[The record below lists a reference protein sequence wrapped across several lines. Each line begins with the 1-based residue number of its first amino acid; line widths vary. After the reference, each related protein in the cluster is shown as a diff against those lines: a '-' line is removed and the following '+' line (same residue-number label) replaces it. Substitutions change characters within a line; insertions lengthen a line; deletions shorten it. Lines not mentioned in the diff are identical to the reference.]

1 MKKVLTP
8 LFAMALILT
17 GAPAAAQ
24 NHCFATGPGQMR
36 VALPAGSETSLYV
49 TPDGGI
55 VLDLG
60 ETEDTCEGASNN
72 VTESVT
78 VTVPGGVTNET
89 FTLAHNGPG
98 GPFRQQFTAD
108 LGEGDDT
115 LAIHGTAGSDR
126 VLASSDQVPGA
137 DEIQTNLAMQ
147 MQAEDPKRKETSDI
161 IFSSAEELILSM
173 YGLLDIFGLVKG
185 RSSPGSS
192 ARSATGPVAVPVVVN
207 GGSGNDKL
215 TGGVAGDRLLG
226 ESGNDRLVGGKGKDV
241 LVGGK
246 GDDNC
251 KGGPGK
257 DREKGCE

>member
-1 MKKVLTP
+1 MKKVVTL

-49 TPDGGI
+49 TADGGI

-60 ETEDTCEGASNN
+60 ETEDTCEGASNS

-78 VTVPGGVTNET
+78 VAVSGGDTNET

-126 VLASSDQVPGA
+126 VLASSDQVA
-137 DEIQTNLAMQ
+137 DETNLSMQ
-147 MQAEDPKRKETSDI
+147 MQAEDPERMETSEI
-161 IFSSAEELILSM
+161 ILNDAELTLISM
-173 YGLLDIFGLVKG
+173 FQLLDIFGLLKG
-185 RSSPGSS
+185 PSSPKRSSLS
-192 ARSATGPVAVPVVVN
+192 AAGPLAIPVVVN
-207 GGSGNDKL
+207 GGPGNDRL
-215 TGGVAGDRLLG
+215 TGGIADDRLIG
-226 ESGNDRLVGGKGKDV
+226 GSGNDRLTGGQGKDT
-241 LVGGK
+241 LIGGK
-246 GDDNC
+246 GDDTC

-257 DREKGCE
+257 DRDKGCE